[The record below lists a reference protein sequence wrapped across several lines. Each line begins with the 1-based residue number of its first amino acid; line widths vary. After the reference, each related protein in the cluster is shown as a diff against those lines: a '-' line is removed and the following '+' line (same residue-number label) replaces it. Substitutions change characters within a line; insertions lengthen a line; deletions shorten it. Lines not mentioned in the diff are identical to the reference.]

1 MIDLRLSESELA
13 TYTRKYAHLL
23 PELSPQLINRMAY
36 EHQPMPDEKPVKP
49 EWMYTL
55 KQRISDV
62 EALDKAKGLLMGLA
76 VGDAVGTTL
85 EFQARDS
92 SHIYD
97 MVGGGPFNLK
107 AGEWTD
113 DTSMALCLAETY
125 IEKNCC
131 DMDFFREKLISWY
144 KTGHNS
150 SNGVCFDIGNTT
162 RYALEQVIKHG
173 PDWLGNNSPE
183 TAGNAALIRHAPVA
197 IFRRKS
203 FIDGWRDA
211 SIQSMSTHC
220 APESIDCC
228 QYINVILHYLLN
240 GFGKDEAFSPHK
252 IPFLVRVLIIN
263 AGEYKEKHRDQIRS
277 SGYVI
282 DTLEAAL
289 WAVWHTDNF
298 KDAILL
304 AANLAD
310 DADSVAATA
319 GQLAGALYGLSGIP
333 AEWVDKIV
341 DKDRILSMAE
351 EMFHLA
357 PEETD

>member
-36 EHQPMPDEKPVKP
+36 EHRPMPDEKPVKP

-220 APESIDCC
+220 APESIDGCR
-228 QYINVILHYLLN
+228 YFNTILHYLLN
-240 GFGKDEAFSPHK
+240 GYGKNEAFAPHK
-252 IPFLVRVLIIN
+252 MSLLVRLLIIN

-341 DKDRILSMAE
+341 EKDRILSMAKE
-351 EMFHLA
+351 LFHLA
-357 PEETD
+357 PKETD